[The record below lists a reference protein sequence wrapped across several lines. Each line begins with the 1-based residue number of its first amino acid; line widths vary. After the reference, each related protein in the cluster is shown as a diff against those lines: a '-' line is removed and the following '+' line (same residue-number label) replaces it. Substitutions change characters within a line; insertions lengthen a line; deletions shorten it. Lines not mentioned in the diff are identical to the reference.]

1 MRERAR
7 SMREVPQLPVLGG
20 VSAEPA
26 EEDWTGGHRRGH
38 LASDRDNEA
47 AS

>member
-1 MRERAR
+1 
-7 SMREVPQLPVLGG
+7 MREVPQLPVLGG

-38 LASDRDNEA
+38 LASDRNDEA
-47 AS
+47 AP